1 MRKASFFLV
10 SLVTLSSLAS
20 FPAVAADDPSSA
32 PAYLGAAGTL
42 TLPQGGSRLRRLGGA
57 AVRGGVYLSDFW
69 AVEGDVAWQEN
80 AAGLGVDALV
90 HVQAW
95 SGYGDLFGYSAFDP
109 FVTAGAR
116 GWLVSD
122 GDGQVGP
129 QMGLGAFYHLDDSW
143 SLRAEANVTLG
154 VETRVEAIYTISVGV
169 QNGF

>member
-1 MRKASFFLV
+1 MRRFSLFLV
-10 SLVTLSSLAS
+10 SLVTLAALVAPS
-20 FPAVAADDPSSA
+20 AVAAEEVAGGAS
-32 PAYLGAAGTL
+32 YLGASGAL

-95 SGYGDLFGYSAFDP
+95 SAYGDLFGYSAFDP
-109 FVTAGAR
+109 FVTVGAR

-122 GDGQVGP
+122 GGGQVGS
-129 QMGLGAFYHLDDSW
+129 QMGVGAFYHLDDSW
-143 SLRAEANVTLG
+143 SLRAEVNMTLG
-154 VETRVEAIYTISVGV
+154 LETRVAAVYTISVGI
-169 QNGF
+169 QRGF